1 MQLFFKA
8 FYFIN
13 LRILK
18 HVKQKTNADNIHKI
32 SEEGGCGL
40 SLPLMFS
47 AEPKTLILWDQL
59 SGIKFC
65 KLVFCNAYPYMGQ
78 SGDIN
83 LECRFS

>member
-40 SLPLMFS
+40 SLLCS
-47 AEPKTLILWDQL
+47 QLNPKH
-59 SGIKFC
+59 
-65 KLVFCNAYPYMGQ
+65 
-78 SGDIN
+78 
-83 LECRFS
+83 